1 MTHRHSDRA
10 VTDEERREFLRVL
23 GAGSAVAAGGTAL
36 SEVRSQVSETP
47 REPLASIGQGIRSD
61 VTGTLDANLLAS
73 GQSAVAERASELP
86 VAVERGFPEDGARD
100 EFAQVAAAGRP
111 VYDHLTE
118 VGFFESTTE
127 RLPEFTPEYL
137 EKSVKTFVGSEALAE
152 PLADMGLTEEEGT
165 DLVATVVSNAE
176 RIDQYHWV
184 ATDEIP
190 RASIE
195 FGEHVPAMT
204 RAAAGGVLLWLG
216 DVDDHLWKHQT
227 LLTEDI
233 LRDATWH
240 ARSMAAG
247 FQLMTEAARRVAG
260 ESGELSDD
268 ELGALLSTGFAV
280 QAISQNLLP
289 EDVYWITE
297 EMRAER
303 RTDLETVSR
312 R

>member
-1 MTHRHSDRA
+1 MTHRHSGGA
-10 VTDEERREFLRVL
+10 VTDEERREFLKVL
-23 GAGSAVAAGGTAL
+23 GAGSAAVAGGTAL
-36 SEVRSQVSETP
+36 SDVRSRVSETP
-47 REPLASIGQGIRSD
+47 EEPLASIGQEIRSD
-61 VTGTLDANLLAS
+61 VTGTLDADLLAS
-73 GQSAVAERASELP
+73 GQSAVAARASELP
-86 VAVERGFPEDGARD
+86 AAVERGFPEDGPRE
-100 EFAQVAAAGRP
+100 EFGQVAAAGQP

-137 EKSVKTFVGSEALAE
+137 EKSVKTFVGSEALAG
-152 PLADMGLTEEEGT
+152 PLADMGLTEAEAT

-190 RASIE
+190 RAQLE
-195 FGEHVPAMT
+195 FGEYVPPMT
-204 RAAAGGVLLWLG
+204 KAAAGGVLLWLG
-216 DVDDHLWKHQT
+216 DVDEHLWKHQT

-247 FQLMTEAARRVAG
+247 FQLMTEAAGRVADG
-260 ESGELSDD
+260 GLSDG

-280 QAISQNLLP
+280 QAIAQNLLP
-289 EDVYWITE
+289 EDAYWITE
-297 EMRAER
+297 EMRDDR
-303 RTDLETVSR
+303 RTDIEPVSR